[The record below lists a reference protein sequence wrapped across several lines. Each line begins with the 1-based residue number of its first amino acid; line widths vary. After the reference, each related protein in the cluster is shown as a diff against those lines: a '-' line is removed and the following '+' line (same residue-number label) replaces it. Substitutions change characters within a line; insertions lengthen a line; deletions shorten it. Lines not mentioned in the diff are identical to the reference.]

1 MYLKNIEWYIKHRE
15 GEEMPTSSIFE
26 DIVISSEYAKQPPLE
41 PQNPR
46 VIIDDTNGKDESNSN
61 E

>member
-1 MYLKNIEWYIKHRE
+1 MS
-15 GEEMPTSSIFE
+15 TSSIFE